1 MAKHFVIAIDGP
13 AGAGKSTMARAV
25 AAHIGCTYIDTG
37 AMYRAIA
44 LAAIRR
50 NVDLADPDGLADLAA
65 AAQLELAGERI
76 TLDGEDVTS
85 AICTPEIGEA
95 ASQVS
100 QFAGVRHAMVA
111 QQRRIAGERS
121 VVMEGRDIGTV
132 VFPDADVKIFLDA
145 DTQVRAGRRA
155 RELEQKG
162 VPVPA
167 DLVRQIADRDRR
179 DRGREESPLV
189 QAPDAV
195 YLDSTGLSAAEV
207 EAAILD
213 IIRARVANGKEL
225 HV

>member
-25 AAHIGCTYIDTG
+25 AARIGCTYIDTG
-37 AMYRAIA
+37 AMYRAVA

-50 NVDLADPDGLADLAA
+50 RVDLEDSHGLAAVAA
-65 AAQLELAGERI
+65 GAQIQLAGERI
-76 TLDGEDVTS
+76 TLDGEDVTG
-85 AICTPEIGEA
+85 AIRTPEIGEA

-100 QFAGVRHAMVA
+100 QFAGVRSAMVA
-111 QQRRIAGERS
+111 QQRRIAGERP

-145 DTQVRAGRRA
+145 DTQIRAGRRA

-162 VPVPA
+162 VPVPE
-167 DLVRQIADRDRR
+167 DLVRQIAERDRR

-213 IIRARVANGKEL
+213 IIRARVATGKEL
-225 HV
+225 PV

>member
-1 MAKHFVIAIDGP
+1 MASNIVIAIDGP

-25 AAHIGCTYIDTG
+25 AARLGCTYIDTG

-50 NVDLADPDGLADLAA
+50 NVDLEDSAGLTTVAT

-76 TLDGEDVTS
+76 TLDGEDITG
-85 AICTPEIGEA
+85 AIRTPEIGEA
-95 ASQVS
+95 ASRVS
-100 QFAGVRHAMVA
+100 QFAGVRRAMVA
-111 QQRRIAGERS
+111 QQRRIARERS
-121 VVMEGRDIGTV
+121 VVMEGRDIGSV

-145 DTQVRAGRRA
+145 DTRVRAGRRA

-162 VPVPA
+162 VPVPE
-167 DLVRQIADRDRR
+167 DLVRQIADRDQR

-213 IIRARVANGKEL
+213 IIRARVATGKEL
-225 HV
+225 PV